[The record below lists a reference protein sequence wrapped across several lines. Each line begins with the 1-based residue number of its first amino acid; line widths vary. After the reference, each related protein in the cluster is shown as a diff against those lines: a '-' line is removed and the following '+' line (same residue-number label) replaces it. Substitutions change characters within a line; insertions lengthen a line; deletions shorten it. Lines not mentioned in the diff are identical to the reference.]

1 MIPAIIVGL
10 LTAWYLG
17 VRAGVIAAGL
27 AFAAIVAASIV
38 PIPGITLAA
47 YGVIIIWS
55 AVMYFFG
62 PRLSKSASSTQ
73 GLRNNPAINIAGN
86 AASQVGSAVSW
97 AKRTMKRVIGE

>member
-17 VRAGVIAAGL
+17 VRAGVIAAAL
-27 AFAAIVAASIV
+27 TFVAIVAASIV

-47 YGVIIIWS
+47 YGIIVLWCV
-55 AVMYFFG
+55 VMYFFG
-62 PRLSKSASSTQ
+62 PQLSKSASSSR
-73 GLRNNPAINIAGN
+73 GLRDNPAINVAGS